1 MANIVPGQII
11 QNRYRVIEFIG
22 SGGMADV
29 YKVYDKSR
37 RVYLAMKILKGDL
50 AEDRDFIRRF
60 LREGR
65 WLDELQHS
73 NIVRFYGLEEDQ
85 QFIFML
91 MDFIDGRTLKTEI
104 FRDKKPFIKEKIWL
118 IMNSVCKALSYAHQS
133 GFVHCDV
140 KPANI
145 MIDRLGQVFLTDF
158 GIAQELDATTSSM
171 LGFGAPAYMSPEQVK
186 QQELTPRSDIYSLGV
201 VLYEMLTGGRRP
213 FDGARAEVT
222 GTASHKVQWEQVRLQ
237 PPSPRIYN
245 PNISP
250 ELENIVMRCLE
261 KRPSKRYQSTME
273 LLANLQRAL
282 QPLDPEILNA
292 CLVMKGGGG
301 GGGGDN
307 GGEQRQNNFI
317 QWLQNIANHIPVK
330 AVQEQ
335 PLLLLTFLL
344 IPLILGIFLFPK
356 GEGPTPP
363 IAEVVPTMAQSWE
376 ENPTAETESLPQDN
390 SPQNQS
396 NEANEVVVEENK
408 ASSPN
413 SSSTPPS
420 CSRAGEEWVDP
431 TDGATLVC
439 IPSGDF
445 IMGSKDT
452 NLIAKKKAEELLFEK
467 IYLDAYWIDQTEVS
481 VEQFQKFVNDT
492 DYITDAEKDHSG
504 HTMNVIENTWSI
516 NSKADWLHP
525 HGTSEEEKSDHPVT
539 QVSWNDAVAYCEW
552 AGRTLPTE
560 AQWEKAARGTN
571 GYSFPFEYDRQYVY
585 CLNSNFSDQS
595 LGAKWSKDGCDDGY
609 KYTAPIYEDFYC
621 RSYLGECASVLDNPY
636 NLYNMLGNVTEW
648 VRDDW
653 NGKYYRSISSNNPVY
668 QNNSDQKCMRG
679 GSWGSMPEKTR
690 PTNRDY
696 DQIDAAYDTLG
707 FRCAYQ

>member
-1 MANIVPGQII
+1 
-11 QNRYRVIEFIG
+11 
-22 SGGMADV
+22 
-29 YKVYDKSR
+29 
-37 RVYLAMKILKGDL
+37 
-50 AEDRDFIRRF
+50 
-60 LREGR
+60 
-65 WLDELQHS
+65 
-73 NIVRFYGLEEDQ
+73 
-85 QFIFML
+85 
-91 MDFIDGRTLKTEI
+91 
-104 FRDKKPFIKEKIWL
+104 
-118 IMNSVCKALSYAHQS
+118 
-133 GFVHCDV
+133 
-140 KPANI
+140 
-145 MIDRLGQVFLTDF
+145 
-158 GIAQELDATTSSM
+158 
-171 LGFGAPAYMSPEQVK
+171 MSPEQVK
-186 QQELTPRSDIYSLGV
+186 QQDLIQLPIWIYIPWVSL
-201 VLYEMLTGGRRP
+201 LYEMVTGGRRP
-213 FDGARAEVT
+213 FDRRKEQE
-222 GTASHKVQWEQVRLQ
+222 SQVQPVIRFSGNRVKLQ
-237 PPSPRIYN
+237 PPSPRIFN

-250 ELENIVMRCLE
+250 ALENIVMRCLD
-261 KRPSKRYQSTME
+261 KRPSKRYRSTME
-273 LLANLQRAL
+273 LLADLQKAL
-282 QPLDPEILNA
+282 QPLDPEILNT
-292 CLVMKGGGG
+292 CLVMKDGGRGD
-301 GGGGDN
+301 GDN
-307 GGEQRQNNFI
+307 GGGQWQINFI
-317 QWLQNIANHIPVK
+317 QWLQNIADQIPIK
-330 AVQEQ
+330 AVQKQ
-335 PLLLLTFLL
+335 PLLLLTILL
-344 IPLILGIFLFPK
+344 IPILLGIFLLPK
-356 GEGPTPP
+356 STGPSEATP
-363 IAEVVPTMAQSWE
+363 VMSPTITQSWGDNSGE
-376 ENPTAETESLPQDN
+376 PTESLPEGDSAQNKDN
-390 SPQNQS
+390 
-396 NEANEVVVEENK
+396 EENEVIVEENK
-408 ASSPN
+408 KSGVN

-420 CSRAGEEWVDP
+420 CTRAGEEWVDP

-525 HGTSEEEKSDHPVT
+525 HGTSEEAESDHPVT
-539 QVSWNDAVAYCEW
+539 QVSWNDAVAYCDW

-560 AQWEKAARGTN
+560 AQWEKAARGKN

-636 NLYNMLGNVTEW
+636 DLYNMLGNVTEW
-648 VRDDW
+648 VLDDW

-668 QNNSDQKCMRG
+668 INNSDQKCMRG

-707 FRCAYQ
+707 FRCAYE